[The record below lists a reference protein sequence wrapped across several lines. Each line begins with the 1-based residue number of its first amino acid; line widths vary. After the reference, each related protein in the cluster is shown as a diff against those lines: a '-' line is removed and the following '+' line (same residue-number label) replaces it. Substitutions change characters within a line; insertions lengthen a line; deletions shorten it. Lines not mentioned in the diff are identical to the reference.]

1 MGILGLSRWSSTT
14 SLCRPH
20 HTHAPA
26 GHTALAGA
34 FSCAYAGSVTDAT
47 ILKLIALALH
57 RRTTQPERMAALAAL
72 VRAGVDLRRLSAV
85 QWGTEE
91 EEDGEEPGSEEPGSV
106 APW

>member
-1 MGILGLSRWSSTT
+1 MPQQATRRLLGP
-14 SLCRPH
+14 SLAL
-20 HTHAPA
+20 T
-26 GHTALAGA
+26 LAGSMSA
-34 FSCAYAGSVTDAT
+34 AT
-47 ILKLIALALH
+47 IIKLIALALH